1 MTLEGTAEGRLR
13 VRRAGAGNESRE
25 DEDVN
30 NSTDR
35 FLERLVHSVV
45 SLAGLGILL
54 GLGFVDLGL
63 GMASAPLVLLAAVVA
78 AITWRLSGRALG
90 TAALALGSVMLLA
103 TMRAGFGPFYP
114 LPFGI
119 TVTAVTLLV
128 IGLSAW
134 RAEPVRAA
142 LAIPLLLGGLIL
154 QPLHFSATRI
164 TPVVS
169 LALAL
174 AGVIAGATGLWAR
187 MLQTSRRRQAIAEQL
202 AQRTSIA
209 SDLHDYVAHHVTGI
223 VVLAQ
228 AAQSVAAKQP
238 QAVLPALERI
248 EAAGDEAMTAIRR
261 MVALLHEPGSQ
272 TRLTPMGTIADIA
285 SLADHFT
292 SGDDVKVRLRIA
304 GDFDDVPIDV
314 QSAAHRVVM
323 EALTNV
329 RRHAEGVRTL
339 DILVS
344 RDARPDSVTVEV
356 SNDGRG
362 RVGRSSGGRSSGG
375 GYGLA
380 GLHDRAV
387 ALGGSF
393 TAGPRVPQGWTV
405 QARFPTGGAR

>member
-1 MTLEGTAEGRLR
+1 ME
-13 VRRAGAGNESRE
+13 
-25 DEDVN
+25 
-30 NSTDR
+30 NSANR
-35 FLERLVHSVV
+35 FLERLVRGVV
-45 SLAGLGILL
+45 GLAGLGVLL
-54 GLGFVDLGL
+54 GLGIVDLQLGL
-63 GMASAPLVLLAAVVA
+63 ARPSVILLAVIA
-78 AITWRLSGRALG
+78 ATVTWRLTGRALG
-90 TAALALGSVMLLA
+90 AWALALGSVVLLA
-103 TMRAGFGPFYP
+103 TMSPSVTVHEA
-114 LPFGI
+114 LPFGL
-119 TVTAVTLLV
+119 TVAAVTLLV
-128 IGLSAW
+128 IGLAAW
-134 RAEPVRAA
+134 RAEAVRAA
-142 LAIPLLLGGLIL
+142 LAVPLLLAGMVL
-154 QPLHFSATRI
+154 QPLQLSTARI

-174 AGVIAGATGLWAR
+174 AGVIACATGMWAR
-187 MLQTSRRRQAIAEQL
+187 MLQTGRRRQAIAEQL

-272 TRLTPMGTIADIA
+272 VRMTPMGTITDIA

-292 SGDDVKVRLRIA
+292 SGDDVKVRLRID

-314 QSAAHRVVM
+314 QSAVHRVVM

-329 RRHAEGVRTL
+329 RRHAEGVRAL
-339 DILVS
+339 EILVG
-344 RDARPDSVTVEV
+344 REARPDAVTVEV
-356 SNDGRG
+356 SNDGIG
-362 RVGRSSGGRSSGG
+362 RVGHSSGG

-380 GLHDRAV
+380 GLRERAV

-393 TAGPRVPQGWTV
+393 TAGPRTPEGWTV
-405 QARFPTGGAR
+405 RARIPAGGPR

>member
-1 MTLEGTAEGRLR
+1 MD
-13 VRRAGAGNESRE
+13 S
-25 DEDVN
+25 
-30 NSTDR
+30 STDR
-35 FLERLVHSVV
+35 FLERLVRGVV
-45 SLAGLGILL
+45 GLAGLGVLL
-54 GLGFVDLGL
+54 GLGIVDLTMGTVL
-63 GMASAPLVLLAAVVA
+63 APIVLLAAAVA
-78 AITWRLSGRALG
+78 MVTWRLSGRALG
-90 TAALALGSVMLLA
+90 TVAVGLGVIMVAATREVNPGAIDA
-103 TMRAGFGPFYP
+103 
-114 LPFGI
+114 LPFGLTMT
-119 TVTAVTLLV
+119 TVILLV
-128 IGLSAW
+128 IGLAAW

-142 LAIPLLLGGLIL
+142 LAVPLLLASLVL
-154 QPLHFSATRI
+154 QPLTMLSVSRA

-187 MLQTSRRRQAIAEQL
+187 MLRTSRQRQATAEQL

-272 TRLTPMGTIADIA
+272 ARLTPMGTIADIA

-292 SGDDVKVRLRIA
+292 SGDDVKVRLTIT

-329 RRHAEGVRTL
+329 RRHAEEVRTL
-339 DILVS
+339 EILVS
-344 RDARPDSVTVEV
+344 RDAWPDAVTVEV

-362 RVGRSSGGRSSGG
+362 RAGHSAGG
-375 GYGLA
+375 GYGLS
-380 GLHDRAV
+380 GLRDRAV

-393 TAGPRVPQGWTV
+393 TAGPRDPEGWTV
-405 QARFPTGGAR
+405 QARIPAGGAR

>member
-1 MTLEGTAEGRLR
+1 MNNGTNRL
-13 VRRAGAGNESRE
+13 
-25 DEDVN
+25 
-30 NSTDR
+30 
-35 FLERLVHSVV
+35 LERLVRSVV
-45 SLAGLGILL
+45 WMAGLGILL
-54 GLGFVDLGL
+54 GLGIVDLYLRQAG
-63 GMASAPLVLLAAVVA
+63 APAILLAALVA
-78 AITWRLSGRALG
+78 TIMWRLSGEALG
-90 TAALALGSVMLLA
+90 TGALVLGAVMLLA
-103 TMRAGFGPFYP
+103 TMRFSSGLQEA
-114 LPFGI
+114 LPFGL
-119 TVTAVTLLV
+119 TVAAVTLMV
-128 IGLSAW
+128 IGLTAW

-142 LAIPLLLGGLIL
+142 LAIPLLLGGLVL
-154 QPLHFSATRI
+154 QPLQLSATRI

-187 MLQTSRRRQAIAEQL
+187 MLQAGRRRQAIADQL

-272 TRLTPMGTIADIA
+272 ARLTPMGTITDIA

-314 QSAAHRVVM
+314 QSAVHRVVM

-329 RRHAEGVRTL
+329 RRHAEDVRAL
-339 DILVS
+339 EILVG
-344 RDARPDSVTVEV
+344 REARPDAVTVEV

-362 RVGRSSGGRSSGG
+362 RDGLSSGG
-375 GYGLA
+375 GYGLT
-380 GLHDRAV
+380 GLRDRAV

-393 TAGPRVPQGWTV
+393 TAGPRTPEGWTV
-405 QARFPTGGAR
+405 RARIPAGGPR

>member
-1 MTLEGTAEGRLR
+1 M
-13 VRRAGAGNESRE
+13 
-25 DEDVN
+25 N
-30 NSTDR
+30 NSTNR
-35 FLERLVHSVV
+35 LLERLVHSVM
-45 SLAGLGILL
+45 SLAGLGVLLSLGIVDMVL
-54 GLGFVDLGL
+54 GLARPSVIT
-63 GMASAPLVLLAAVVA
+63 LAALVA
-78 AITWRLSGRALG
+78 VITWRLSGRALG
-90 TAALALGSVMLLA
+90 SSALVLGLIMLLTTVSPDSTPVA
-103 TMRAGFGPFYP
+103 I
-114 LPFGI
+114 LPFGV
-119 TVTAVTLLV
+119 TATAVTLLV

-134 RAEPVRAA
+134 RAEPTRATV
-142 LAIPLLLGGLIL
+142 AIPLLLGSLVLGPVQL
-154 QPLHFSATRI
+154 SATRI
-164 TPVVS
+164 APVVS

-187 MLQTSRRRQAIAEQL
+187 MLQTGRRRQAVAEQL
-202 AQRTSIA
+202 AQRASIA

-272 TRLTPMGTIADIA
+272 ARLTPMGTIADIA

-292 SGDDVKVRLRIA
+292 SGDDVKVRLNIS

-329 RRHAEGVRTL
+329 RRHAEGVQAL
-339 DILVS
+339 EILVH
-344 RDARPDSVTVEV
+344 RDTRPDSVTVEV
-356 SNDGRG
+356 SNDGRA
-362 RVGRSSGGRSSGG
+362 RVGHVAAG

-380 GLHDRAV
+380 GLRDRAL

-393 TAGPRVPQGWTV
+393 TAGPRTPDGWTV
-405 QARFPTGGAR
+405 QARFPTEGAR

>member
-1 MTLEGTAEGRLR
+1 MTLEGIAEGQPL
-13 VRRAGAGNESRE
+13 VRRAGARNDSRE
-25 DEDVN
+25 DEGVD
-30 NSTDR
+30 NSTNR
-35 FLERLVHSVV
+35 LLERLVRGVV
-45 SLAGLGILL
+45 GAAGLAVLL
-54 GLGFVDLGL
+54 GLGIVDLTTETVR
-63 GMASAPLVLLAAVVA
+63 APIVLLAAAVA
-78 AITWRLSGRALG
+78 MVTWRLSGRALG
-90 TAALALGSVMLLA
+90 TCALGLGVVMVAA
-103 TMRAGFGPFYP
+103 TRVVDPAAIDA
-114 LPFGI
+114 LPFGLTMT
-119 TVTAVTLLV
+119 TVILLV
-128 IGLSAW
+128 IGLAAW

-142 LAIPLLLGGLIL
+142 LAVPLLLASLVL
-154 QPLHFSATRI
+154 QPLQMLGSGSVSRT

-169 LALAL
+169 LTMAL

-187 MLQTSRRRQAIAEQL
+187 MLQTGRRRQAIAEQL

-272 TRLTPMGTIADIA
+272 ARLAPMGTIADIA
-285 SLADHFT
+285 PLADHFT
-292 SGDDVKVRLRIA
+292 SDDDVQVRLRI
-304 GDFDDVPIDV
+304 GGQFDDVPIDV
-314 QSAAHRVVM
+314 QSAVHRVVM

-339 DILVS
+339 DILVG
-344 RDARPDSVTVEV
+344 RDDWPDVVTVEV

-362 RVGRSSGGRSSGG
+362 RAGHSSGGG
-375 GYGLA
+375 GYGLT
-380 GLHDRAV
+380 GLRDRAA

-393 TAGPRVPQGWTV
+393 TSGPRDPEGWTV
-405 QARFPTGGAR
+405 QARLPAGGAR